1 MSVKRL
7 LILAAAGIATL
18 SASAAFAGG
27 PDNVAMPAM
36 PAFQPSYY
44 VDANVGVQN
53 SNWDMASKH
62 LYGPYDRGTAFPS
75 TNTFIFGG
83 DLGYQYSR
91 HWAVELGG
99 YFAPKKLSGK
109 NSSSDT
115 VTVRTHFYY
124 VGIKP
129 SVDLGLIDNVKLFG
143 KFGIA
148 RKGLKYAGAT
158 TAARGAWNGFTSYWT
173 PIFALGAEYA
183 VNHDWSANFQYMFVP
198 GYFKGQ
204 TANSAPVKDALGN
217 EQAQNPNSHI
227 FTVGAGYHFSM

>member
-7 LILAAAGIATL
+7 LILAAAGIATM

-44 VDANVGVQN
+44 VDVNVGVQN
-53 SNWDMASKH
+53 SNWERTSKH
-62 LYGPYDRGTAFPS
+62 RNGGYTGGTDFPS
-75 TNTFIFGG
+75 ATTFIFGG

-109 NSSSDT
+109 NSNSDT
-115 VTVRTHFYY
+115 MTVRTHFYY
-124 VGIKP
+124 LGVKP
-129 SVDLGLIDNVKLFG
+129 SIDLGLIDNVKLFG
-143 KFGIA
+143 KFGVA

-158 TAARGAWNGFTSYWT
+158 GANGSWNGFTSYWT
-173 PIFALGAEYA
+173 PVFALGAEYA
-183 VNHDWSANFQYMFVP
+183 INHDWCAHFQYMFVP

-204 TANSAPVKDALGN
+204 TTAAAVTRNALGN
-217 EQAQNPNSHI
+217 DQAQNPNSHI